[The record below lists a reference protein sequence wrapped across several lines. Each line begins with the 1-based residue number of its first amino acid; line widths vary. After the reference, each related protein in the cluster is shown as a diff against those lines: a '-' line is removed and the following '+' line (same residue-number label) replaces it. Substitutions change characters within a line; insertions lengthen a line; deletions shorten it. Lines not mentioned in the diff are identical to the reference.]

1 MWKRDVG
8 DAKNTSLLK
17 LGTLGDSLQS
27 SSSLRSIAK
36 KKWFLLQTLE
46 PEKVSGSWGGAS
58 QVEASSGEFR
68 VHYFLFLINHFILL
82 AAASQEAL
90 GPRKEPAGLLPGSD
104 DRPADVLLSLW
115 AKMLPFNNNL
125 LDKSPVRK
133 KTESNMPSISKWGN
147 TVIDARRRESCS
159 LGGYESPWAPGGAI
173 FIPGEIM
180 TRREY
185 WKPFF
190 FHSLIIF
197 RGGQLMITTSSRS
210 KLASSTSSAP
220 LQVHR
225 GGGNPLN
232 IVPLHPLTILYYY
245 LLIPPALLITI
256 LFHVCP
262 RSLVSF
268 RVEEGGNWANNF
280 WRYKPLSSRKCWSS
294 SRECAQLLCFVK
306 FLCFPPSS

>member
-1 MWKRDVG
+1 MGKRDVG
-8 DAKNTSLLK
+8 DEKNTSLLK

-27 SSSLRSIAK
+27 SSSLRSSAK

-46 PEKVSGSWGGAS
+46 PEKVSASWGGAS

-147 TVIDARRRESCS
+147 TVKDARQRESFS
-159 LGGYESPWAPGGAI
+159 FLWLWTDLVDG
-173 FIPGEIM
+173 
-180 TRREY
+180 TRT
-185 WKPFF
+185 
-190 FHSLIIF
+190 H
-197 RGGQLMITTSSRS
+197 
-210 KLASSTSSAP
+210 
-220 LQVHR
+220 
-225 GGGNPLN
+225 
-232 IVPLHPLTILYYY
+232 
-245 LLIPPALLITI
+245 
-256 LFHVCP
+256 
-262 RSLVSF
+262 
-268 RVEEGGNWANNF
+268 
-280 WRYKPLSSRKCWSS
+280 WR
-294 SRECAQLLCFVK
+294 
-306 FLCFPPSS
+306 FPQAG